1 VHLPQWP
8 RYARAILTALE
19 QPGTSMKTG
28 LLVAAAMLLASCGA
42 EVATTAATSA
52 ALKKQEMEAA
62 KQTKDLVDKK
72 LEAAT
77 QAMQKHA
84 DDQRN
89 AAK

>member
-1 VHLPQWP
+1 
-8 RYARAILTALE
+8 
-19 QPGTSMKTG
+19 MKT
-28 LLVAAAMLLASCGA
+28 LLIVAAAALLAGCGA

-62 KQTKDLVDKK
+62 KQTKDLLDKK

-84 DDQRN
+84 EDQRN
-89 AAK
+89 AQK